1 MSSVSETRGGRRNSR
16 SSANLE
22 SAGRNRGRRW
32 KLDVVGETRGDRRNS
47 RPHYLM
53 TELSVHQLSGL

>member
-1 MSSVSETRGGRRNSR
+1 MSSVSETRGGRRYTR
-16 SSANLE
+16 WSAKLE
-22 SAGRNRGRRW
+22 VVGGTRGRRW
-32 KLDVVGETRGDRRNS
+32 KLDVVSETRGGRRNS